1 MAFTHTSVFILFQ
14 NYVNKY
20 PCAVMFAM
28 LRYLTIFWNIVSFV
42 EISYSPSSWLQG
54 DNVKNQREHII
65 HLLANEQSRVG
76 KLSGNEPV
84 FFLFD
89 IILLRVIIL
98 DMVSAIFL
106 E

>member
-1 MAFTHTSVFILFQ
+1 M
-14 NYVNKY
+14 
-20 PCAVMFAM
+20 
-28 LRYLTIFWNIVSFV
+28 
-42 EISYSPSSWLQG
+42 
-54 DNVKNQREHII
+54 KNQREHII

>member
-1 MAFTHTSVFILFQ
+1 MNNLVWE
-14 NYVNKY
+14 NYQETN
-20 PCAVMFAM
+20 
-28 LRYLTIFWNIVSFV
+28 RY
-42 EISYSPSSWLQG
+42 
-54 DNVKNQREHII
+54 
-65 HLLANEQSRVG
+65 
-76 KLSGNEPV
+76 